1 MQLFFEEKFLSGKMV
16 ITDAEKNPV
25 YTGKKGAWISGIN
38 LKDNEGKKVAKIV
51 EYDGLFKKGFDIKVG
66 GKKIATVKKKMSL
79 VNQKF
84 SVKKLDWDI
93 TGNFAAKE
101 YTIKKGEEII
111 ATIKR
116 DKLIAI
122 TEGYSVDI
130 THDEDAITVV
140 CVVLVLNSILRKKK
154 GKLIKK

>member
-1 MQLFFEEKFLSGKMV
+1 MF
-16 ITDAEKNPV
+16 
-25 YTGKKGAWISGIN
+25 KKLLTN
-38 LKDNEGKKVAKIV
+38 DDKGKKVAKIV

-66 GKKIATVKKKMSL
+66 GKKIATVKKMSL

-93 TGNFAAKE
+93 TGNFVAKE

-130 THDEDAITVV
+130 THDEDAIAVV

>member
-25 YTGKKGAWISGIN
+25 YTGKKGTWIAGIN
-38 LKDNEGKKVAKIV
+38 LKDNEGKKIAKIV

-66 GKKIATVKKKMSL
+66 RKKIATVKKKMSL

-93 TGNFAAKE
+93 TGNFVAKE
-101 YTIKKGEEII
+101 YTIKKGDELI

-130 THDEDAITVV
+130 VNDENAVAVV

-154 GKLIKK
+154 GKLVKR